1 MSLSKKQIK
10 NKTYYEKNKDRII
23 ENVKARRA
31 DKIKQEKLAETRTTS
46 AEISAETR
54 NTSAEISAEISTEQ
68 GTQTDPMPKIV
79 TLVRLKPK
87 PSAEIGTQTDESS
100 QNDET
105 SKNNA
110 LIDCIR
116 SFLKVGDRYIS
127 LHPSQT
133 NPNGVPIFFYIKQ
146 IEDEK
151 ILIAYVNIRFLKCGD
166 GKANFIPEWENIIG
180 DTVIYNKDLFNL
192 RPFKETECYKF
203 HSYLEINESVREFYR
218 IAKETK

>member
-31 DKIKQEKLAETRTTS
+31 DKIKQEKLSETRTTSTETITTSSETITTSAEILAETRTTS

-68 GTQTDPMPKIV
+68 GTQIDPMPKIV

-110 LIDCIR
+110 FVDCIR
-116 SFLKVGDRYIS
+116 SFLKVG
-127 LHPSQT
+127 
-133 NPNGVPIFFYIKQ
+133 
-146 IEDEK
+146 
-151 ILIAYVNIRFLKCGD
+151 
-166 GKANFIPEWENIIG
+166 
-180 DTVIYNKDLFNL
+180 
-192 RPFKETECYKF
+192 
-203 HSYLEINESVREFYR
+203 
-218 IAKETK
+218 